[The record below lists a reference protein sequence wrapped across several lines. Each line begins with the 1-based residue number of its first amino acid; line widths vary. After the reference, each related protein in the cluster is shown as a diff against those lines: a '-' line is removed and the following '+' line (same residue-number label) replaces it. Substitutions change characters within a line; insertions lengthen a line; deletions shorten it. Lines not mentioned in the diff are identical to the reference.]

1 MTIRDPELLRQ
12 WNDGG
17 YAVLKGAIP
26 HDLIDRLNKDVAAFR
41 ATCGETKDEHGFG
54 QRIGL
59 FHIQNDNSLQV
70 ALHPTVR
77 EFLAF
82 ALKDE
87 PLLYGSLTFETG
99 TEQAAHQDSIFFFT
113 EPYEAMAGVWVAL
126 EDIHPDAGPLFY
138 YPGTHKWGVAR
149 AEAVWK
155 ERPDLHD
162 RVKKLTWRADEN
174 DTRVQIANELGAAW
188 HKMLHDRIAR
198 EGLKPTPVIIKK
210 GDALVWQAHLV
221 HGGLPRNNRALS
233 RRSMV
238 THHIGRRAMMFDM
251 YTYFLRPQSF
261 FGRSSALGM
270 GVENHRYGPYVRHEK
285 PVTY

>member
-17 YAVLKGAIP
+17 YAVLRRVIP

-41 ATCGETKDEHGFG
+41 ATCGETKDDHGFG

-59 FHIQNDNSLQV
+59 FHIQNSNSMDV
-70 ALHPTVR
+70 ALHPGVR
-77 EFLAF
+77 EFLTF

-113 EPYEAMAGVWVAL
+113 DPHYAMAGVWVAL
-126 EDIHPDAGPLFY
+126 EDVHQDAGPLFY
-138 YPGTHKWGVAR
+138 YEGTHKWGVER

-155 ERPDLHD
+155 ARPDLYE
-162 RVKKLTWRADEN
+162 RVQKLTWRPDEN
-174 DTRVQIANELGAAW
+174 EARMQLGNELGSAW
-188 HKMLHDRIAR
+188 HDLLHARIRQQA
-198 EGLKPTPVIIKK
+198 LKPTPVVIRK
-210 GDALVWQAHLV
+210 GDALVWHAHLV

-238 THHIGRRAMMFDM
+238 THHIGRKAIMFDM
-251 YTYFLRPQSF
+251 FTFFLRPQSA
-261 FGRSSALGM
+261 FGRQTALPLA
-270 GVENHRYGPYVRHEK
+270 VKQHRSGEYVHHDK